1 MLKMLMKLNFVENV
15 EDIIFNIETENLSII
30 NNQKKQV
37 EDTLKIKNNIFIT
50 EDVVSTDFILDIS
63 HRVILVIIFGY
74 LIHIG

>member
-1 MLKMLMKLNFVENV
+1 MLMKLNFVENV